1 MSISYQYL
9 RALIWPFLLLLGFV
23 VAFPQPIATSLHSFC
38 PVSSSNLSSRFSCL
52 ASSYRRCYKPKNHF
66 LGDRRQWWCVGR
78 QQNRIQRSNSR
89 EQSCRYGYH
98 RIDHECY
105 SGRNDAHDDNDDEE
119 DDDKHMRNYKGNVT
133 HKDKTVDSQGREDVN
148 NEEMFQVKPQSR
160 RGFVLQSCCATM
172 VSSSIVLLTMGYT
185 DSQRDVA
192 EAFLRS
198 QKKKRQK
205 SYNTAIDTSE
215 LELPTSLLS
224 SVSKALT
231 VEDCLLQLLPV
242 RNSVF
247 QNLVS
252 IISNIIPSTAAYSG
266 TTTSS
271 TTQTL
276 TLLGT
281 STSRDSITKKCQMA
295 LHYLDSYRGKLEPTF
310 NLNDEDT
317 MLQIMRNERF
327 EQLLE
332 SLRYNLET
340 MLQICTTSIT
350 TTTTTTTTTTSGS
363 NNGMTSSSLALS
375 LYPLIKSSKIT
386 LSEIGELLVK
396 EFPYAVPTEQK
407 FAALPRLLGRARVTF
422 SLVQKIST
430 NQGNNPFQKRET
442 ILPLGNV
449 TIVADG
455 YAAPLTAGNFVD
467 LSIRNFYTGLPIKI
481 VRKRWK
487 QQPSSS
493 PYEDQALVDSLV
505 GKLENA
511 VVQLESTAQALAVQ
525 TVQQIDEMIGVVGKE
540 KEVSDEGSGGST
552 SLTPIWGSFL
562 DGFVDPLTGR
572 PRRIPLELVL
582 AGQRSNFYYSL
593 PDKATTA
600 AETALNY
607 ESDRVKNYVHPFLT
621 FDIPGLVAMNHPD
634 RNPNGASSEFF
645 ILPFKDIDATR
656 VKEINGQYAPFGY
669 VIEGWDLMQS
679 LDPSVEIS
687 STFVGEW
694 GRQNLKKIK
703 QSSFSD
709 VINSSDSTEDS
720 EVSA

>member
-1 MSISYQYL
+1 MKSMSFQYYL
-9 RALIWPFLLLLGFV
+9 MALIWPLLLRFV
-23 VAFPQPIATSLHSFC
+23 VAFPQPIATLFHWFC
-38 PVSSSNLSSRFSCL
+38 QGSNSNLSSSRFSFL
-52 ASSYRRCYKPKNHF
+52 ASSYGRCYQHKNHF
-66 LGDRRQWWCVGR
+66 PDDGRQWRCIR
-78 QQNRIQRSNSR
+78 QQHRVQRSHSR
-89 EQSCRYGYH
+89 EQSCRYDYR
-98 RIDHECY
+98 RIDQECY
-105 SGRNDAHDDNDDEE
+105 SSNNAAHDDNDDEE
-119 DDDKHMRNYKGNVT
+119 DDDADKRNNKGIVT
-133 HKDKTVDSQGREDVN
+133 HPDNCVDPQGREDDN
-148 NEEMFQVKPQSR
+148 NEEMLVKLKPHSR
-160 RGFVLQSCCATM
+160 RGFVFHSCCAAM
-172 VSSSIVLLTMGYT
+172 VSSSIALLTMGYT

-198 QKKKRQK
+198 HKKKRQK
-205 SYNTAIDTSE
+205 SYNTATDVSE
-215 LELPTSLLS
+215 LELSTSLLS

-231 VEDCLLQLLPV
+231 VEDCLLQLLPI

-252 IISNIIPSTAAYSG
+252 MISNIIPSTAAYSG
-266 TTTSS
+266 TTSG

-276 TLLGT
+276 TLLGST

-327 EQLLE
+327 ERLLE
-332 SLRYNLET
+332 SLRSNLET
-340 MLQICTTSIT
+340 MIQICTTSIT
-350 TTTTTTTTTTSGS
+350 TTTTTSSS

-375 LYPLIKSSKIT
+375 LYPIIKSSKIT

-396 EFPYAVPTEQK
+396 EFPYTVPTEQK

-467 LSIRNFYTGLPIKI
+467 LSIRNFYTGLPIKF

-487 QQPSSS
+487 QQPASS
-493 PYEDQALVDSLV
+493 PYEDQALVGSLV

-511 VVQLESTAQALAVQ
+511 VVQLESTAQDLAVQ
-525 TVQQIDEMIGVVGKE
+525 TAQQIDEMIGVVGKE
-540 KEVSDEGSGGST
+540 KEVLDEGSGGST

-621 FDIPGLVAMNHPD
+621 FNIPGLVAMNHPD

-679 LDPSVEIS
+679 LDPSIEIS
-687 STFVGEW
+687 STYVGEW

-720 EVSA
+720 EVSE